1 MIISLGDSVPEMQM
15 VMHKDSKRMKTKFFI
30 VDILGFAE
38 YNFNT
43 TE

>member
-1 MIISLGDSVPEMQM
+1 MTLGVNSNRKE
-15 VMHKDSKRMKTKFFI
+15 SKRMKTKFFI

-43 TE
+43 AE